1 MKQTSTKETTASA
14 LATKASIF
22 QKNTSFPALSEN
34 STLRYFA
41 FVALYFA
48 QGLSWG
54 ILLLAI
60 PAWLAMNGK
69 SPGEIASF
77 AVAVGFPP
85 AFKFIVAPLMDRYAY
100 LPMGRKR
107 PWILLAQLGL
117 IASCIFMAYIPNS
130 LTNFNQLMVAGFIV
144 SCMAC
149 IFDVAIDGMAVD
161 IIPIHEQARA
171 NGLMWGSIIIAM
183 SAALAA
189 GTWLINNYDF
199 STAMLTLAVVL
210 SIFLVVPLL
219 LRERQGEKIL
229 PWTTGTVLPETK
241 QLQLSNWRSI
251 FKALYSAFS
260 LCNSLLLA
268 TLLFISKGASAYM
281 GTLLPI
287 FTIKELGWTNADY
300 AQYYSTASLIGGIS
314 GMLIGGIFIDKFG
327 KKKILNVC
335 FLSLLF
341 FTTVLAFSEAYWS
354 HRSFIY
360 AFMIVFNVLNTFTII
375 GIFAIAM
382 QCCWKKVSA
391 SQFTLYMTISNLGGM
406 LFTALIG
413 PLKAN
418 FSWEITLFICAV
430 LLAITWLLLQFLN
443 IEKQVEGIAALEKT
457 DIENEAKMVNQLV

>member
-1 MKQTSTKETTASA
+1 MKS
-14 LATKASIF
+14 
-22 QKNTSFPALSEN
+22 LSDN
-34 STLRYFA
+34 KFLRYFA
-41 FVALYFA
+41 FIALYFA
-48 QGLSWG
+48 QGLYWG

-69 SPGEIASF
+69 SPGEIAGF
-77 AVAVGFPP
+77 GVAVSLPA
-85 AFKFIVAPLMDRYAY
+85 AFKFIIAPLMDRYTF

-117 IASCIFMAYIPNS
+117 IGSCIFMAYIPEPLNN
-130 LTNFNQLMVAGFIV
+130 LNQLMVAGFIL
-144 SCMAC
+144 SCLAS
-149 IFDVAIDGMAVD
+149 IFDVAIDGMAID
-161 IIPIHEQARA
+161 IVPIHQQGKA
-171 NGLMWGSIIIAM
+171 NGLMWGSLVISM

-199 STAMLTLAVVL
+199 STAMFTLALVVG
-210 SIFLVVPLL
+210 SIMLVPLL

-229 PWTTGTVLPETK
+229 PWTLGNASPETK
-241 QLQLSNWRSI
+241 QLQISNWRYI
-251 FKALYSAFS
+251 FKSLYSVFS
-260 LCNSLLLA
+260 LRNSLVLA
-268 TLLFISKGASAYM
+268 ALIFIANGAFNYM

-314 GMLIGGIFIDKFG
+314 GMLIGGILIDKFG

-341 FTTVLAFSEAYWS
+341 FTTVLAFSKAYWS

-360 AFMIVFNVLNTFTII
+360 AYMMLYNVLNTFATI

-391 SQFTLYMTISNLGGM
+391 SQFTLYMTLANLGKM

-413 PLKAN
+413 PIKAN
-418 FSWEITLFICAV
+418 FSWEITLFTSAV
-430 LLAITWLLLQFLN
+430 LLAIAWLLLQFLN
-443 IEKQVEGIAALEKT
+443 VDKQVEGVAALEKK
-457 DIENEAKMVNQLV
+457 DIESKIFEMAAS